1 MESPKNYTYK
11 SNKHTPKSRRKTLQ
25 TLNKEDEILFKEK
38 PKQFDIVLNKLEENI
53 VNLYSDVCFMESFMY
68 NVKDTK
74 EIRNI
79 FDNVNMN
86 IMNIIS
92 DSKIKRIKQ
101 IKCPSFI
108 KGEYTIVSED
118 DLREKIENLKLF
130 LDYKNDNGIYINDC
144 IIYLNKNNEYTLRG
158 LKSYNETQ
166 IKKNEIL
173 EKSINKKFE
182 LIKIDNSKIIE
193 ILSKLGI
200 RNDYTFFVKNN
211 NDNNKGY
218 ENFMQFLTTP
228 FLINY

>member
-25 TLNKEDEILFKEK
+25 NINKEDELLYKEK
-38 PKQFDIVLNKLEENI
+38 PKQFDIILDKLEKNI
-53 VNLYSDVCFMESFMY
+53 INLYSDVCFIESFMY

-92 DSKIKRIKQ
+92 DNKIKKIKQ

-108 KGEYTIVSED
+108 RGEYTIVSEEEFK
-118 DLREKIENLKLF
+118 EKIENLKMF
-130 LDYKNDNGIYINDC
+130 LDYKNVNGIYVNDC
-144 IIYLNKNNEYTLRG
+144 ITYSNKKNEYSLRG
-158 LKSYNETQ
+158 LKSFNETQ

-173 EKSINKKFE
+173 QGVR
-182 LIKIDNSKIIE
+182 D
-193 ILSKLGI
+193 G
-200 RNDYTFFVKNN
+200 R
-211 NDNNKGY
+211 
-218 ENFMQFLTTP
+218 
-228 FLINY
+228 